1 MSTTLDML
9 EKHGIISIMAL
20 HDETEKTLI
29 QKILRR
35 VWRRGR
41 GSVFTADDFADLGE
55 RGAIDTTLARL
66 AKQGKIRRIAR
77 GVYDYPVINPE
88 IGLTSPSVEAI
99 VKALAASEK
108 IRLQPSG
115 AYAANILGLS
125 EQVPMKIIFLTD
137 GPSRKIRV
145 GNREI
150 ILKQTTPRNMAA
162 AGRLSGIVIQAL
174 RYLGKDAITPDI
186 ESRLKAAIPPEQ
198 RIQVLKEAL
207 SAPAWIRSLLRKLLQ
222 EESVANV

>member
-1 MSTTLDML
+1 ML
-9 EKHGIISIMAL
+9 EKHGIISIMASY
-20 HDETEKTLI
+20 TEIEKSLT

-55 RGAIDTTLARL
+55 RGAIDIALSRL

-77 GVYDYPVINPE
+77 GIYDYPLINPE
-88 IGLTSPSVEAI
+88 IGAISPSIEAI
-99 VKALAASEK
+99 AKALASSK
-108 IRLQPSG
+108 KLRLQPSG
-115 AYAANILGLS
+115 AYAANMLGLS

-145 GNREI
+145 NNREI

-162 AGRLSGIVIQAL
+162 AGTLGGTVIQAL
-174 RYLGKDAITPDI
+174 RYIGHDALSPEI

-198 RIQVLKEAL
+198 RLAVLKEAM
-207 SAPAWIRSLLRKLLQ
+207 SAPAWIRSLLRKLFQ
-222 EESVANV
+222 EESPIND

>member
-1 MSTTLDML
+1 ML

-88 IGLTSPSVEAI
+88 IGFTSPSVEAI

-145 GNREI
+145 SNREI

-198 RIQVLKEAL
+198 RIQVLKEAM

-222 EESVANV
+222 EEPVANV

>member
-1 MSTTLDML
+1 M
-9 EKHGIISIMAL
+9 
-20 HDETEKTLI
+20 
-29 QKILRR
+29 
-35 VWRRGR
+35 
-41 GSVFTADDFADLGE
+41 
-55 RGAIDTTLARL
+55 
-66 AKQGKIRRIAR
+66 
-77 GVYDYPVINPE
+77 
-88 IGLTSPSVEAI
+88 EAI